1 MGTRLLLYVVQV
13 LFRLD
18 RVKLITD
25 HSEEVDVIRL
35 PHSGDVL
42 STDQLVHVFHTL
54 RDSYTAH
61 HHHDITHPPTKETC
75 DKADEGHIQQDTL
88 DQPQHGSLTLASF
101 PCLHCFK
108 TGWAWERGYIHTSLA
123 GIL

>member
-1 MGTRLLLYVVQV
+1 MGQPGNEATTAALI

-18 RVKLITD
+18 REKQITY
-25 HSEEVDVIRL
+25 HVYSEEVGVTGQL

-54 RDSYTAH
+54 RDSYTVH
-61 HHHDITHPPTKETC
+61 HHHDTTYRPTNESC

-88 DQPQHGSLTLASF
+88 DQPQHGSLTLA
-101 PCLHCFK
+101 
-108 TGWAWERGYIHTSLA
+108 
-123 GIL
+123 